1 MKVPDT
7 LLYSIF
13 QQQDEKIRR
22 NVARK
27 TIEISTGK
35 RIHNLSDDP
44 SATFNVVNLRK
55 EIAQLSQFSKNR
67 LFADVN
73 LSYIDFTLG
82 KMSDKVKW
90 LYTKAVQ
97 AKNEI
102 HTADALRSLGIEFRE
117 AIDFLLD
124 RANEKLGENYVFSGS
139 SLTTR
144 PFDENFNYLGSSEA
158 FNVQIDEANFTEVF
172 PPGERVFTTNV
183 YQMDTLFNSPDST
196 FGVSGTMS
204 VSYDSTTVNADYGRG
219 IWYLSAKVSDPDAPL
234 SSYGLDGDL
243 VLYDGAMNEV
253 ARISNYGSY
262 SLNGLISQINTAFGG
277 ENVSASLISN
287 PDGTYT
293 LRISDGDSPADNF
306 ISDTAN
312 NVLESNTPA
321 NFVRIL
327 NALMPPEV
335 RAYVH
340 QVPDG
345 RYTLRLVPEED
356 ATTLSI
362 SFTGSA
368 LGTFSTRNVFQLLGE
383 LRDKLLSG
391 LAPDESDL
399 HAVQRSY
406 DRITTARSG
415 VGSLLSQ
422 VKAQQSVQENRMDV
436 LKKQKSDSE
445 EADLSESIME
455 YTRYRTAY
463 DALMRIV
470 ADTRDMTILRYL
482 R

>member
-22 NVARK
+22 DIARK

-44 SATFNVVNLRK
+44 GATFNVVNLRM

-73 LSYIDFTLG
+73 LTYIDFTLSR
-82 KMSDKVKW
+82 MSDKLKW

-102 HTADALRSLGIEFRE
+102 HTADALRSLGVEFTE
-117 AIDFLLD
+117 ALDFLLD
-124 RANEKLGENYVFSGS
+124 RANEKLGENYIFSGAA
-139 SLTTR
+139 LTTR
-144 PFDENFNYLGSSEA
+144 PFDSSFNYLGSAEA

-172 PPGERVFTTNV
+172 TAGEKVFSTNV
-183 YQMDTLFNSPDST
+183 YQMDTLYSSPDT
-196 FGVSGTMS
+196 ALGVSGTMN
-204 VSYDSTTVNADYGRG
+204 VTYDGTTVSADYGRG
-219 IWYLSAKVSDPDAPL
+219 VWYLSAKVSDPDAPL

-243 VLYDGAMNEV
+243 ILYDGAMNEL
-253 ARISNYGSY
+253 ARIEGYGSM
-262 SLNGLISQINTAFGG
+262 SLNDLVTQINTAFGG
-277 ENVSASLISN
+277 ENVSASLVSN

-293 LRISDGDSPADNF
+293 LRIADGDSPPDNY
-306 ISDTAN
+306 ITDTGE
-312 NVLESNTPA
+312 NVLESNSLQ
-321 NFVRIL
+321 NFTRIF
-327 NALMPPEV
+327 NALSPQEV

-345 RYTLRLVPEED
+345 RYTLRLIPED
-356 ATTLSI
+356 VNTTLSV
-362 SFTGSA
+362 SFTGTP
-368 LGTFSTRNVFQLLGE
+368 LGSFTARNVFQLVGE
-383 LRDKLLSG
+383 LKEKLSSG
-391 LAPDESDL
+391 LSPDESDL
-399 HAVQRSY
+399 MALQRSY
-406 DRITTARSG
+406 DKITTERSR
-415 VGSLLSQ
+415 VGSVLSQ
-422 VKAQQSVQENRMDV
+422 VKTHQEVQENRMDI
-436 LKKQKSDSE
+436 LKKQKSDNE

-455 YTRYRTAY
+455 YTRYRVAY

-482 R
+482 